1 MEYYDTTKN
10 VSSDKKRYSLYIK
23 RNCRTIYS
31 RIPFLFKK
39 AYNLR
44 IGRKL

>member
-1 MEYYDTTKN
+1 MTPERMFPAT
-10 VSSDKKRYSLYIK
+10 RYSLYIK
-23 RNCRTIYS
+23 RNCETIYS

-39 AYNLR
+39 AYNLC